1 MASTTGR
8 VRWKMKNTKSKKDLA
23 FDKERAKY
31 RHEISNLRREIKE
44 NLREI
49 EVLKQKILEL
59 EESIRQKDD
68 WIFRLLKYTELSEE
82 DMRNQI
88 QKGRSVSEVINHIEE
103 MSSMICGFGKRF
115 GL

>member
-1 MASTTGR
+1 
-8 VRWKMKNTKSKKDLA
+8 MKSNKSAKDLA

-31 RHEISNLRREIKE
+31 RHEISTLQREIKE
-44 NLREI
+44 NLRYI
-49 EVLKQKILEL
+49 ELLNQKISEL

-68 WIFRLLKYTELSEE
+68 WIFRLLKYTELTEE

-88 QKGRSVSEVINHIEE
+88 QKDRSVSEVVNHIEE
-103 MSSMICGFGKRF
+103 MSNMICGFGKRF

>member
-1 MASTTGR
+1 MEN
-8 VRWKMKNTKSKKDLA
+8 KKSKKDIA

-31 RHEISNLRREIKE
+31 RHEISNLQREIKE

-49 EVLKQKILEL
+49 EVLNQKILEL
-59 EESIRQKDD
+59 QESIRKKDA
-68 WIFRLLKYTELSEE
+68 WIRRLLEYTDLTEE

-88 QKGRSVSEVINHIEE
+88 QKDRSVSEVINHIEE

>member
-1 MASTTGR
+1 
-8 VRWKMKNTKSKKDLA
+8 MKTEKSKKDLA

-31 RHEISNLRREIKE
+31 RHEISTLQREIKE

-49 EVLKQKILEL
+49 EVLNQKIHEL

-68 WIFRLLKYTELSEE
+68 WIQRLLEYTELTEE

-88 QKGRSVSEVINHIEE
+88 KKNKSVSEVIDHINN
-103 MSSMICGFGKRF
+103 MNILISGYGKRF